1 MSYNNYVDTDA
12 AVRSAYDFAEACVAI
27 IKHANPCG
35 IAVSAGGDIAEAHR
49 LANECDPVSAFGGII
64 AANRPVTAAMAAQ
77 VNEVFT
83 EVIIAPDY
91 EPAALELLTAKKNIR
106 ILRSATT
113 NRRKTEYRQI
123 CGGLLLQDGDLYQS
137 PGDDPATWTLAT
149 GAAADAATLA
159 DLVFAWR
166 AIRSVKSNA
175 ILLASGLASVGV
187 GMGQV
192 NRVDSAHLAVKR
204 AGDKAR
210 GSVAAS
216 DAYFPFPDGFQVL
229 ADAGVKAVVQP
240 GGSVRDELVI
250 AAARESG
257 VTMYLTGTRHF
268 TH

>member
-12 AVRSAYDFAEACVAI
+12 AIRSAYDFDDACVAI

-35 IAVSAGGDIAEAHR
+35 IAISGSGDLAEAHR

-64 AANRPVTAAMAAQ
+64 AANRTVTEAMALQ

-83 EVIIAPDY
+83 EVICAPDY
-91 EPAALELLTAKKNIR
+91 EPAALEALKAKKNIR
-106 ILRSATT
+106 ILKTGAS
-113 NRRKTEYRQI
+113 NRRKLEFRQI

-137 PGDDPATWTLAT
+137 PGDDPSTWTLAT
-149 GAAADAATLA
+149 GEPADAATLA
-159 DLVFAWR
+159 DLAFAWR

-175 ILLASGLASVGV
+175 ILLASGQASVGV

-192 NRVDSAHLAVKR
+192 NRVDSAHLAVSR
-204 AGDKAR
+204 AGDRAR
-210 GSVAAS
+210 GSVASS
-216 DAYFPFPDGFQVL
+216 DAYFPFPDGLQVL
-229 ADAGVKAVVQP
+229 IDAGVKAVVQP

-250 AAARESG
+250 DAARAAG
-257 VTMYLTGTRHF
+257 ITMYLTGTRHF